1 MVDHQNPY
9 LTRPTSSFRIKSYAR
24 YLRST
29 PSKVDWKL
37 ISKADVKLLVKFSC
51 SNFVNMLLSI
61 NNIVNPF
68 YLFCKIVKCN

>member
-9 LTRPTSSFRIKSYAR
+9 LIRPTSSFRRKSYDR

-37 ISKADVKLLVKFSC
+37 ISKADVKFLIKFSC
-51 SNFVNMLLSI
+51 SNLLI
-61 NNIVNPF
+61 C
-68 YLFCKIVKCN
+68 YCQ